1 MKCLE
6 VTSQDFLRLEHSF
19 RECLQVLGYAE
30 TSVDNIPSQL
40 REFFHYLESIDINR
54 IEDITVDS
62 VTSFFDKLKVRTKVR
77 TGGALS
83 NGYLNKHLQVLR
95 LFTNYLR
102 ETEQNPFAIEVAS
115 FKQERNIKDIL
126 TQREVELL
134 YKAIPNNLFGIRDKA
149 MLSVYYGCGLR
160 CNEGVQL
167 DISDI
172 LFERQ
177 MIYVRKGK
185 HYTERYV
192 PASPTILQDMSEYI
206 HNARPGLM
214 WEERETQA
222 FFISERGERIGGQS
236 LALRLKGLVDR
247 TDDEKLKSKTIGMHS
262 LRHSIATHLLMGG
275 MKLERI
281 AKFLGHKTIE
291 STQIYTHLA
300 HELQNAS

>member
-1 MKCLE
+1 MKCLP
-6 VTSQDFLRLEHSF
+6 VTSKEYLRLEHSF

-30 TSVDNIPSQL
+30 SSVDSLPSQL
-40 REFFHYLESIDINR
+40 REFFHYLESIGINHIADIS
-54 IEDITVDS
+54 VDH
-62 VTSFFDKLKVRTKVR
+62 VTAFFEIVKVRPKLR

-83 NGYLNKHLQVLR
+83 NNYLNQHLRVLR
-95 LFTNYLR
+95 LFTKYLR

-115 FKQERNIKDIL
+115 FKEQRNIKDIL
-126 TQREVELL
+126 TQNEVQLL
-134 YKAIPNNLFGIRDKA
+134 YKSVPNNIFGVRDKA
-149 MLSVYYGCGLR
+149 MLSIYYGCGLR

-167 DISDI
+167 DVSDI

-192 PASPTILQDMSEYI
+192 PASPKLLQDMSEYV
-206 HNARPGLM
+206 HNARPGFM
-214 WEERETQA
+214 MEGRETQA
-222 FFISERGERIGGQS
+222 FFISERGQRIGGQS
-236 LALRLKGLVDR
+236 LALRVKGLVQL
-247 TDDEKLKSKTIGMHS
+247 TEDEKLKSKTIGMHS